1 MPVSRKVRRPLAI
14 KAFRK
19 ARRPL
24 CGPRVSPMPGRLAL
38 AIAKTVTWPRSSRP
52 PACAEACELTP
63 SIRNAHKPCGG
74 KAKRWSANALTRTE
88 PAHARY
94 LRRKTMHPRT
104 SNLQPAESAKGEV
117 LIPLIRAAATIGFA
131 IAPCSLGFVIIAVSE
146 HLIRSIMVGD
156 DPEMLMSDLQNQFPS
171 DAFEIIEN
179 DDAGLVTKVVD
190 LIERPEQALQLPVDI
205 RGTDLQIRVWEAL
218 QKVPVGTP
226 VNYTFLAE
234 QIGAPNVP

>member
-1 MPVSRKVRRPLAI
+1 
-14 KAFRK
+14 
-19 ARRPL
+19 
-24 CGPRVSPMPGRLAL
+24 
-38 AIAKTVTWPRSSRP
+38 
-52 PACAEACELTP
+52 
-63 SIRNAHKPCGG
+63 
-74 KAKRWSANALTRTE
+74 
-88 PAHARY
+88 
-94 LRRKTMHPRT
+94 MHTRT

-171 DAFEIIEN
+171 DAFEIIAN